1 MLWGILLL
9 LATGAV
15 AAIALGDQGTLGGLD
30 AGMIVALVA
39 SVALL
44 VFIGAPMIG
53 GYRGRMS
60 KAVRDML
67 VWIGLI
73 LVLVLGYS
81 FREEATLAYNRI
93 VGELVPPGYTV
104 AVTDEVSGQQ
114 AVRVRRQPN
123 GHFVARAQVNGATMM
138 LLVDTGASSVVLKAS
153 DARSAGIN
161 IARLSYTIPVRTANG
176 LAYAAATQVSSIT
189 VGSIRMHNIDVLV
202 AKPGVLNESLLGMN
216 FLTRLRSYEFSGEF
230 LTLRS

>member
-1 MLWGILLL
+1 MLWGIFLL

-73 LVLVLGYS
+73 LVLVLSYS

-93 VGELVPPGYTV
+93 VGELMPPGYTV

-114 AVRVRRQPN
+114 AVRIRRQPN
-123 GHFVARAQVNGATMM
+123 GHFVARAQVNGATMT

>member
-9 LATGAV
+9 LAAGAV
-15 AAIALGDQGTLGGLD
+15 AAIALGDQGSLGGLD
-30 AGMIVALVA
+30 GATIVALVA

-44 VFIGAPMIG
+44 IFIGLPMFG
-53 GYRGRMS
+53 EYRGRMS

-67 VWIGLI
+67 VWVGLI

-81 FREEATLAYNRI
+81 FRDQAKVVYERI
-93 VGELVPPGYTV
+93 VGELMPPGYTI

-114 AVRVRRQPN
+114 AVRIRRQPN
-123 GHFVARAQVNGATMM
+123 GHFVARAQVNGATMT

-161 IARLSYTIPVRTANG
+161 INRLNYSIPVRTANG
-176 LAYAAATQVSSIT
+176 LAYAAATQISSIT

-202 AKPGVLNESLLGMN
+202 AKPGALNESLLGMN

-230 LTLRS
+230 LTLRT